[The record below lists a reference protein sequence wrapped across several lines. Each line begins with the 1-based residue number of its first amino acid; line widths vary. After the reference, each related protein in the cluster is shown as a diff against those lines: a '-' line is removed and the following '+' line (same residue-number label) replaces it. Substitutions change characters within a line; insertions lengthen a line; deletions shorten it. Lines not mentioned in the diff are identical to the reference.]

1 MSITHGMNVE
11 EVRALGNQLQLQ
23 AQHIHEL
30 VGQLEASVNAA
41 NWVGPDANTFKGT
54 WWPEH
59 SRMLR
64 TAADQLHGFG
74 QSALSNATEQE
85 QVANH

>member
-1 MSITHGMNVE
+1 MAITHGMNVE
-11 EVRALGNQLQLQ
+11 EVRALGHQLQQQ

-30 VGQLEASVNAA
+30 VGQLEAAVNSA
-41 NWVGPDANTFKGT
+41 NWVGPDSVTFKGT

-64 TAADQLHGFG
+64 TSADQLHGFG
-74 QSALSNATEQE
+74 QSALNNATEQE

>member
-1 MSITHGMNVE
+1 MAITHGMNIE
-11 EVRALGNQLQLQ
+11 EVRALGNQLQQQ
-23 AQHIHEL
+23 AQRIQEL

-41 NWVGPDANTFKGT
+41 NWVGPDATTFKGT

-64 TAADQLHGFG
+64 NAADQLFGFG
-74 QSALSNATEQE
+74 QSALNNATEQE
-85 QVANH
+85 QVANQ